1 MTNEW
6 LRGTVLERGLTPMAL
21 GEQLLVN
28 AHGHGVTAAG
38 APVWHLRKI
47 AGGELAALCLDCFEV
62 VWDQAAPLQGPEA
75 CPAGSITGLLDVV
88 PAD

>member
-1 MTNEW
+1 MTNER

-47 AGGELAALCLDCFEV
+47 AGGNWRPSAWTASS
-62 VWDQAAPLQGPEA
+62 WSGTKPLPCRGPEA
-75 CPAGSITGLLDVV
+75 CPAGSITGLQDVV